1 MVLTLRHGV
10 ATTTEIDRMHQIR
23 THLYETTVSTTLIRS
38 IDGAHEWFET
48 MVFGPYGDEAVAFSL
63 TAEDA
68 CIAHDS
74 ICKAIS
80 CATGAEYESA
90 QLRAFMNIGITR
102 KVQPDSRGMSLAIR
116 KIILNV

>member
-1 MVLTLRHGV
+1 
-10 ATTTEIDRMHQIR
+10 MHQIR

-48 MVFGPYGDEAVAFSL
+48 MVFGPYGDEAVAFSQS
-63 TAEDA
+63 AVEA
-68 CIAHDS
+68 CIAHES
-74 ICKAIS
+74 VCKGIS

-90 QLRAFMNIGITR
+90 QLHAFMSIEITR
-102 KVQPDSRGMSLAIR
+102 KVQPESRGMSLAIR